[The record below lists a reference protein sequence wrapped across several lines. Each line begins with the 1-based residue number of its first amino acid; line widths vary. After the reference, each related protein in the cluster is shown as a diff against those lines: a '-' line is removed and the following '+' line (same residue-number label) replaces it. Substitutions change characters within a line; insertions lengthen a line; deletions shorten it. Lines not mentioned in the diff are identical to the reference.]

1 MKITRP
7 NQPITQTITTIIP
20 YTIKE
25 DDGTKTEATAKIITE
40 KTQGTQGAA
49 KTTVYVEL
57 KGYMRRTREQEQEPS
72 IKEVEEDI
80 AKFHHDLTEDTANFL
95 PF

>member
-7 NQPITQTITTIIP
+7 NQPITQTITTTIP

-40 KTQGTQGAA
+40 KTQGKT
-49 KTTVYVEL
+49 KTT
-57 KGYMRRTREQEQEPS
+57 TNQ
-72 IKEVEEDI
+72 
-80 AKFHHDLTEDTANFL
+80 
-95 PF
+95 PFAQ

>member
-7 NQPITQTITTIIP
+7 NQPITQTITTTIP

-40 KTQGTQGAA
+40 KTQGKT

>member
-7 NQPITQTITTIIP
+7 NQPITQTITTTIP

-40 KTQGTQGAA
+40 KTQGTK

-57 KGYMRRTREQEQEPS
+57 KGYMRRTREQDGEPS
-72 IKEVEEDI
+72 VKEVEEDI
-80 AKFHHDLTEDTANFL
+80 AKFHHDLTEDAANFL

>member
-7 NQPITQTITTIIP
+7 NQPITQTITTTIP

-40 KTQGTQGAA
+40 KTQGKT

-72 IKEVEEDI
+72 VKEVEEDI
-80 AKFHHDLTEDTANFL
+80 AKFHHDLTEDAANFL

>member
-7 NQPITQTITTIIP
+7 NQPITQTITTTIP

-25 DDGTKTEATAKIITE
+25 DDGTKTETTAKIITE
-40 KTQGTQGAA
+40 KTQGKT

-80 AKFHHDLTEDTANFL
+80 AKFHHDLTEDAANFL